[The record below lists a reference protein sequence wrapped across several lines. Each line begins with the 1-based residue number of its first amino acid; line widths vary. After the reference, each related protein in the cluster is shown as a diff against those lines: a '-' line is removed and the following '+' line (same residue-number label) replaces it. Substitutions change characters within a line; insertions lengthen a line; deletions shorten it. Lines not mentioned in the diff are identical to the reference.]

1 MMSNRRAIERVNH
14 MGGEQWKSWSKGAA
28 FALGLQTANV
38 PYALLKYY
46 QALDLDDAEAMLL
59 IQILSFRQVENN
71 EFPTLEEL
79 QWRTGADA
87 SLIATRIQKL
97 MKSGFV
103 LIEDEE
109 DSLTGIRYER
119 YDLSGLYEKLG
130 TVLATEQQDMI
141 DSSDVL
147 PEPVKPMSKADK
159 QAENERNLFIIFE
172 KEFARPLSPM
182 ECETISSWID
192 QDRYAEELILMA
204 LKEAVFAGK
213 LHFRYID
220 RILLEWNRN
229 RVRTVEDARAHTQK
243 FRQR

>member
-1 MMSNRRAIERVNH
+1 
-14 MGGEQWKSWSKGAA
+14 
-28 FALGLQTANV
+28 
-38 PYALLKYY
+38 
-46 QALDLDDAEAMLL
+46 MLL

>member
-1 MMSNRRAIERVNH
+1 MERLMN
-14 MGGEQWKSWSKGAA
+14 MGGEQWQSWAQGAA
-28 FALGLQTANV
+28 YAMGMQTANI

-59 IQILSFRQVENN
+59 LQLIAFRQVEHN

-79 QWRTGADA
+79 EWRTGAA
-87 SLIATRIQKL
+87 PSSIAARIQKL
-97 MKSGFV
+97 MKAGFIA
-103 LIEDEE
+103 IEDEQ
-109 DSLTGIRYER
+109 DPLTGVRYER
-119 YDLSGLYEKLG
+119 YDLNGLYVKLG
-130 TVLATEQQDMI
+130 TVLASEQQERTR
-141 DSSDVL
+141 V
-147 PEPVKPMSKADK
+147 VRKAEEAAK
-159 QAENERNLFIIFE
+159 TQAAKEEDQQRNLFIIFE

-192 QDRYAEELILMA
+192 QDRYPEELILMA
-204 LKEAVFAGK
+204 LKESVFAGK

-229 RVRTVEDARAHTQK
+229 RIRTADDARAYTQK